1 MHATLQLAMFELLL
15 RKCLQMR
22 HYNKPSGIIA
32 RKLAPDLVDA
42 RCCQSWH
49 AQLLSLEM
57 YLFSASLV
65 RLFVADIYFC
75 YLSCIQRKNMQ
86 VVETQHVVAE
96 RDPACSSKEPP
107 LCFWCS

>member
-1 MHATLQLAMFELLL
+1 MRLYNLQ
-15 RKCLQMR
+15 CLSCCFVNVCRCVNTTSLQV
-22 HYNKPSGIIA
+22 SLQE
-32 RKLAPDLVDA
+32 KLAPDLVDA

-75 YLSCIQRKNMQ
+75 YLSCTQRKNMQ